1 MRGNSIKVSIFTLT
15 FSLIST
21 ILSIP
26 SSNAAEC
33 ANSSIKQNGYVYYA
47 FKSFATCQFT
57 LPTGTSLID
66 YLIVG
71 GGGGGGSRAGGG
83 GGAGGFRTAT
93 DVSVT
98 GISYLSI
105 TVGDGGA
112 GGPASRAGGTVGES
126 STVVIGATAIA
137 AMGGGGG
144 HDSGYSASVGG
155 ASSGGGTGN
164 VTRLALTV
172 SGQGNLGG
180 SGTQNCGGTDWCGGG
195 GGGAGAVG
203 GGATSTTSGAGGNGL
218 SVAWLPVDIA
228 NTLGVGDTSTGSA
241 YFSGGGSGGRGNNS
255 TPNIGTSGNGGGG
268 IGAVG
273 CSSSPCAAGT
283 AGKSYTG
290 GGGGGGGYQ
299 FGPPDL
305 SGAGGK
311 GGSGIVLIR
320 VLIPATSISS
330 SISGSAI
337 YRTPST
343 INATASVVGK
353 ITFYANGKKIPGCVA
368 IIANLSAQCV
378 WKPSIRGTVILTQIF
393 SPSSNVFS
401 SASSTPIS
409 VTVGNRSGSR

>member
-1 MRGNSIKVSIFTLT
+1 MLT
-15 FSLIST
+15 V
-21 ILSIP
+21 P
-26 SSNAAEC
+26 SSYAAEC
-33 ANSSIKQNGYVYYA
+33 ANTSVKQNGYMYYA

-57 LPTGTSLID
+57 LPTGTTLID

-98 GISYLSI
+98 GISSLSI
-105 TVGDGGA
+105 TVGDGGI
-112 GGPASRAGGTVGES
+112 GGPASRAGGTFGDS

-144 HDSGYSASVGG
+144 HDSGYAASVGG

-180 SGTQNCGGTDWCGGG
+180 SGTQTCGGNDWCGGG
-195 GGGAGAVG
+195 GGGAGAAG
-203 GGATSTTSGAGGNGL
+203 GGATSTTTGAGGNGL
-218 SVAWLPVDIA
+218 SVAWFPIDIA

-255 TPNIGTSGNGGGG
+255 TPNIGTAGNGGGG
-268 IGAVG
+268 LGAVG
-273 CSSSPCAAGT
+273 CSSNSCAAGA
-283 AGKSYTG
+283 AGKSFTG

-299 FGPPDL
+299 FTPNDY

-311 GGSGIVLIR
+311 GGSGVVLIR

-337 YRTPST
+337 YRSPST
-343 INATASVVGK
+343 ITATVSVIGK
-353 ITFYANGKKIPGCVA
+353 VTFYANGKKIPGCVA
-368 IIANLSAQCV
+368 LIANLSAQCV
-378 WKPSIRGTVILTQIF
+378 WKPSTRGSVTLTQIF
-393 SPSSNVFS
+393 SPTNNLYSNA
-401 SASSTPIS
+401 SATPLKVS
-409 VTVGNRSGSR
+409 VSNRSNAR